1 MDSLGGLRVSGSL
14 GFVILR
20 QGKVHYGSP
29 AIYFRIPD
37 KERFELIYNEPVSPA
52 RAPARAYT
60 STHQLQEGDVVLF
73 ATEGF
78 WGNITGHEIL
88 GDVSVMMLET
98 HCWKIQ
104 EERGVIAAS
113 SEHLAAAT
121 RDPSGALHTAL
132 ARAVIRKSESMDANP
147 PVLKE
152 GREVTD
158 DIAAVV
164 TVVTKDSRN
173 PFST

>member
-1 MDSLGGLRVSGSL
+1 M
-14 GFVILR
+14 ILR

-29 AIYFRIPD
+29 ALDSRMPD
-37 KERFELIYNEPVSPA
+37 EEPFELRYNKYAS
-52 RAPARAYT
+52 PARAYT

-78 WGNITGHEIL
+78 WDNVTEHEIL
-88 GDVSVMMLET
+88 RDISVKMVET
-98 HCWKIQ
+98 HCWKIH
-104 EERGVIAAS
+104 EEEPGVIAAS

-132 ARAVIRKSESMDANP
+132 ARAMVRKSASMDAKT
-147 PVLKE
+147 LKPIE
-152 GREVTD
+152 GRKVTD

-173 PFST
+173 PAPKPAAHLDLLHPK

>member
-1 MDSLGGLRVSGSL
+1 
-14 GFVILR
+14 VILR

-29 AIYFRIPD
+29 AIYSRMPD
-37 KERFELIYNEPVSPA
+37 NEPFELKYNEHVSPV
-52 RAPARAYT
+52 RGYS

-78 WGNITGHEIL
+78 WGNITEHEIL
-88 GDVSVMMLET
+88 RDVSVKMVET

-104 EERGVIAAS
+104 EEGGVIAAS

-164 TVVTKDSRN
+164 TVVTKGSRN
-173 PFST
+173 PAPKPAAHPDLLHPT